1 MILQH
6 LAHNWWAVA
15 LRGLFA
21 ILFGVIAFAT
31 PGITLATLVLFFG
44 AFALVHG
51 IVTLVAGFNRPKGAP
66 SHGHFI
72 LQGIAGILLGLLTF
86 FMPGITALVLL
97 FVIATWS
104 ILMGIFEIVAGIRL
118 RKDISGE
125 WMLVLSGVV
134 SVIFGAF
141 LFLRPGAGAL
151 AVIWLIG
158 IYAVVTGFMLLGLS
172 FRLKGLKKAF
182 PAAA

>member
-31 PGITLATLVLFFG
+31 PGITLVTLILVFG

-51 IVTLVAGFNRPKGAP
+51 IVTLAAGFNRPKGAP
-66 SHGHFI
+66 AHGHFI
-72 LQGIAGILLGLLTF
+72 LQGLAGILLGLVTF
-86 FMPGITALVLL
+86 FMPGITAIALL
-97 FVIATWS
+97 LLIAAWS
-104 ILMGIFEIVAGIRL
+104 IVMGIFEIVAAIRL
-118 RKDISGE
+118 RKEISGE
-125 WMLVLSGVV
+125 WMLILGGIV
-134 SVIFGAF
+134 SVLFGAF
-141 LFLRPGAGAL
+141 LVMRPGAGAL

-172 FRLKGLKKAF
+172 FRLKGLKKAL
-182 PAAA
+182 PASA